1 MIRLKTQKEI
11 DILSEGGYKLSQ
23 ILSTLKSQVK
33 SGMFTNELEDM
44 ALKLFQE
51 ANAKPAFLGYK
62 THGKKYPAA
71 LCISINEN
79 IVHCPGTLKRKIK
92 EGDIVSI
99 DIGMIYQGL
108 YTDMATT
115 VAVGDVPDRTKL
127 LLSITKK
134 SLEEGI
140 KQAILGGYIL
150 DIGKKIEGIA
160 KGAGLGVVRE
170 LVGHG
175 VGYEVHEDPVVP
187 NFYDGS
193 IKNIKLEEGLV
204 IAIEPML
211 TLGGEDIELADD
223 GWAYKTIDN
232 SLSAHFEA
240 TIAITKEGTKIIT
253 PIV

>member
-1 MIRLKTQKEI
+1 MIKLKTQQEI
-11 DILSEGGYKLSQ
+11 EILLEGGYKLSH
-23 ILSTLKSQVK
+23 ILTILKNSVK
-33 SGMFTNELEDM
+33 AGIFTNKLEEM
-44 ALKLFQE
+44 ALKLFKE
-51 ANAKPAFLGYK
+51 AHAKPAFLGYK
-62 THGKKYPAA
+62 TYGKKYPAA

-79 IVHCPGTLKRKIK
+79 IVHCPGTLKREIK
-92 EGDIVSI
+92 DGDIVSI

-115 VAVGDVPDRTKL
+115 VAVGTVSDRAKL
-127 LLSITKK
+127 LLSVTKK

-140 KQAILGGYIL
+140 KQAVLGENILN
-150 DIGKKIEGIA
+150 IGRKIEGIA
-160 KGAGLGVVRE
+160 KGSGLGVVRE

-175 VGYEVHEDPVVP
+175 VGYAVHEDPVVP
-187 NFYDGS
+187 NFYDKS
-193 IKNIKLEEGLV
+193 IKNIIMEEGLV

-223 GWAYKTIDN
+223 GWSYKTIDN

-240 TIAITKEGTKIIT
+240 TIAITKDGPKILT